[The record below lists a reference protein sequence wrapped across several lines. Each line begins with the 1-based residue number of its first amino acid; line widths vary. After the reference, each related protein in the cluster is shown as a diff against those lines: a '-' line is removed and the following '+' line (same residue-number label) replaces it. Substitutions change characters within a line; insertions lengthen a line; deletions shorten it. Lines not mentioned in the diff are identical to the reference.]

1 MRVAQELSG
10 PKALGFYHTPARVA
24 FRKKAEWWSNSPH
37 LDQHIS
43 QFAAAGRG
51 MAAAVGLTTIDF
63 ELMALPLQKETYL
76 KDRMHPYGAFLS
88 QMLNLYLNEYFQ
100 REMLASV

>member
-1 MRVAQELSG
+1 MG
-10 PKALGFYHTPARVA
+10 PEAVGFYHTPARVA

-43 QFAAAGRG
+43 QFAAAGRA
-51 MAAAVGLTTIDF
+51 MAADVGLTTVDF

-76 KDRMHPYGAFLS
+76 KDRMHPFGAFLT
-88 QMLNLYLNEYFQ
+88 QMLNLYLNAYFQ
-100 REMLASV
+100 EEQLRGGTA

>member
-1 MRVAQELSG
+1 
-10 PKALGFYHTPARVA
+10 
-24 FRKKAEWWSNSPH
+24 
-37 LDQHIS
+37 
-43 QFAAAGRG
+43 